1 MIAIKHCPPAEGLIA
16 TATYYIHQGKRKLGE
31 ESIQVFELPAHQGYH
46 LQSALVLQWPLA
58 HTQRIT
64 LELDPSWRPRATQIE
79 FHAEGRSTR
88 ARYQIEG
95 SQLWAALEVS
105 GQRPLQLS
113 CPWEEAVFD
122 HPSALFA
129 IALCKKSSLA
139 PGDSAPINLVRIVL
153 PSLEPLPLRG
163 TWARL
168 FDHTHSF
175 ELGNFFVQEFAVT
188 SQSRELLHIWADEPG
203 IPLRLERS
211 EQGEPMRCECV
222 RYRLF
227 RD

>member
-46 LQSALVLQWPLA
+46 LQSALVLQWPLP

-129 IALCKKSSLA
+129 IALCKKSRSPPAIAPPSILCALCSRRWSLFLCVA
-139 PGDSAPINLVRIVL
+139 PGRGSSITPILL
-153 PSLEPLPLRG
+153 SWG
-163 TWARL
+163 T
-168 FDHTHSF
+168 S
-175 ELGNFFVQEFAVT
+175 
-188 SQSRELLHIWADEPG
+188 SCKSSR
-203 IPLRLERS
+203 
-211 EQGEPMRCECV
+211 
-222 RYRLF
+222 
-227 RD
+227 

>member
-1 MIAIKHCPPAEGLIA
+1 MIATKRCPPAEGLIA

-31 ESIQVFELPAHQGYH
+31 EVFQLFELPAHHGYH
-46 LQSALVLQWPLA
+46 LQSALVLQWPLP

-64 LELDPSWRPRATQIE
+64 LELDPSWRSRAAQIE
-79 FHAEGRSTR
+79 LNGSRHSAH

-95 SQLWAALEVS
+95 EELVAAIAVP
-105 GQRPLQLS
+105 GQRPVELVR
-113 CPWEEAVFD
+113 PWEAAAFD

-129 IALCKKSSLA
+129 TVLCKKSMLA
-139 PGDSAPINLVRIVL
+139 PGDSAPINLVQIAI

-168 FDHTHSF
+168 FDHAHSF
-175 ELGNFFVQEFAVT
+175 ELGNFFVKEFAVT
-188 SQSRELLHIWADEPG
+188 SQFQEFLHIWADEPG
-203 IPLRLERS
+203 IPLRLERL
-211 EQGEPMRCECV
+211 EQGELMRFECV

-227 RD
+227 RA

>member
-1 MIAIKHCPPAEGLIA
+1 MIAIRRCPPAEGLIA

-31 ESIQVFELPAHQGYH
+31 ESIQVFELPAHHGYH
-46 LQSALVLQWPLA
+46 LQSALVLQWPLP

-64 LELDPSWRPRATQIE
+64 LELDPSWRPRAAQIE
-79 FHAEGRSTR
+79 LNGSGHSAQ

-95 SQLWAALEVS
+95 EELVAAIAVP
-105 GQRPLQLS
+105 GQRPVELVR
-113 CPWEEAVFD
+113 PWEAAAFD

-129 IALCKKSSLA
+129 TVLCKRSMLA
-139 PGDSAPINLVRIVL
+139 PGESAPINLVHIAL
-153 PSLEPLPLRG
+153 PSLEPMLVRG

-168 FDHTHSF
+168 SDHTRSF
-175 ELGNFFVQEFAVT
+175 ELGTFLVEEFAMT
-188 SQSRELLHIWADEPG
+188 SQSQELLHIWADKPG

-211 EQGEPMRCECV
+211 EQGEPMRFESV